1 MGAYGRK
8 NDCSC
13 SLRMWNRGIQ
23 RRFFRVK
30 TLKALFML
38 SRVPLD
44 LLKCILSGAIN
55 FVSVRSSY
63 ESSSFSEIT
72 RASVLFSRNLRCN
85 LNENFLIPLSIT
97 FLNPKI
103 LGLLFPTKNSLTWGM
118 KCENRR

>member
-30 TLKALFML
+30 TLKTLFML

-55 FVSVRSSY
+55 FVSVRSSM
-63 ESSSFSEIT
+63 
-72 RASVLFSRNLRCN
+72 RARVFPKLQGLQYYFPDNLRCN

-103 LGLLFPTKNSLTWGM
+103 LGLLFPNKNSLTWGM